1 MELAIVVLHL
11 TLLLG
16 AMATYQATMDIGRAK
31 ARINAEELL
40 KLHRKRRDDPEDK
53 LFSINSP
60 RKNEQVRF
68 FGIIFRDFPNFS
80 DFFLDFFE

>member
-1 MELAIVVLHL
+1 MELAKVVLHL

-16 AMATYQATMDIGRAK
+16 AVATLQATMDIGRAK

-68 FGIIFRDFPNFS
+68 FRIFFKDFPNFS
-80 DFFLDFFE
+80 DFFLDFSE

>member
-1 MELAIVVLHL
+1 MELAKVVLHL

-16 AMATYQATMDIGRAK
+16 AMATLQATMDIGRAK

-60 RKNEQVRF
+60 RKNEQVR
-68 FGIIFRDFPNFS
+68 IIPIFS
-80 DFFLDFFE
+80 DFFPIFSE